1 MHESATDR
9 NYSHARSRAFAIA
22 AMLGG
27 NATLALGPWMVRLAE
42 ISPAASA
49 FWRLAL
55 ALPFLFLTSK
65 LMGQTLPKTRRLWII
80 LFLTGLFFAADL
92 IAWHS
97 GILRTKLANATIFGN
112 AASFFFVAYG
122 FIIARKLPERQQWIA
137 MTLATGGVGL
147 LLGRSYDL
155 SPQYLTGDLL
165 CLLGGLFYAGYLVAI
180 DRARGQVQSWPALA
194 VATASGVVPLL
205 LFALAAG
212 PVIPEHWTPLVLL
225 AIGSQLIGQGLMVYA
240 IGQLPPMVIGI
251 GLLAQPAIAA
261 AVGWLAYG
269 ERLDGLDFMGMIAI
283 GLAIVLARAGTR

>member
-1 MHESATDR
+1 MHESAPER
-9 NYSHARSRAFAIA
+9 NYLHARSRSFAIA

-42 ISPAASA
+42 IGPAASA

-55 ALPFLFLTSK
+55 ALPFLFLTGK

-80 LFLTGLFFAADL
+80 LFLAGLFFAADL

-97 GILRTKLANATIFGN
+97 GILLTKLANATIFGN

-137 MTLATGGVGL
+137 MAMATGGVGL

-155 SPQYLTGDLL
+155 SPQYLAGDLL

-212 PVIPEHWTPLVLL
+212 PIMPEHWTPVVLL
-225 AIGSQLIGQGLMVYA
+225 ALGSQLIGQGLMVYA
-240 IGQLPPMVIGI
+240 IGHLPPMVIGI
-251 GLLAQPAIAA
+251 GLLTQPAIAA
-261 AVGWLAYG
+261 TIGWLAYG
-269 ERLDGLDFMGMIAI
+269 ERLDGLDLLGMIAI
-283 GLAIVLARAGTR
+283 GLAIILTRSGER

>member
-1 MHESATDR
+1 MHESATER
-9 NYSHARSRAFAIA
+9 NFLHARSRSFAIV

-42 ISPAASA
+42 IGPAASA

-55 ALPFLFLTSK
+55 ALPFLFLTGK
-65 LMGQTLPKTRRLWII
+65 LMRQPLPKARRLWVI
-80 LFLTGLFFAADL
+80 LSLGGLFFAADL

-97 GILRTKLANATIFGN
+97 GILLTKLANATIFGN

-122 FIIARKLPERQQWIA
+122 FIVARKLPERQQWIA
-137 MTLATGGVGL
+137 MALAAGGVGL

-155 SPQYLTGDLL
+155 SPQYLAGDLL
-165 CLLGGLFYAGYLVAI
+165 CLLGGLFYTGYLVAI
-180 DRARGQVQSWPALA
+180 DRARGEVQSWPALA
-194 VATASGVVPLL
+194 VATASGALPLL
-205 LFALAAG
+205 LFALATG
-212 PVIPEHWTPLVLL
+212 PIIPEHWTPLILL

-240 IGQLPPMVIGI
+240 IGHLPPMVVGI
-251 GLLAQPAIAA
+251 GLLTQPAIAA